1 MIITFGVALT
11 YPHLL
16 YNLYAKIKYIKQCQ
30 VLNTMT
36 CVKFNFKAEKYTA
49 FIYLF
54 FTYLFLDKA
63 SQTSIPNSSTDKL
76 NLYQNKIAPHRH

>member
-1 MIITFGVALT
+1 MVITFGVALT

-36 CVKFNFKAEKYTA
+36 CVKFNFKAEKIYC
-49 FIYLF
+49 IYL
-54 FTYLFLDKA
+54 L
-63 SQTSIPNSSTDKL
+63 I
-76 NLYQNKIAPHRH
+76 LYISVFR